1 MPNPST
7 KRKPTS
13 RSNDRKRA
21 RASRRP
27 FSSLEPHSVCGQCI
41 PTRLASS
48 CRGEGQTM
56 AYTGTLWM
64 PQYSAPLT
72 SHLTPGPST
81 GETTGSAVLTHSQ
94 TCAALCALLAGSSLR
109 SVRAPEPKDAPH
121 KFLAHNVGAPTCFP
135 NRVRN
140 SATLRAENPA
150 HARTRRGNP
159 PLARSHL
166 ALLLDQHLLVHPP
179 GEL

>member
-72 SHLTPGPST
+72 SHLTPGPSA
-81 GETTGSAVLTHSQ
+81 GETTEPTVLTHSQ
-94 TCAALCALLAGSSLR
+94 TCAALCALLAGSSPRL
-109 SVRAPEPKDAPH
+109 VRAPNQGTPCTNSCKQRRSTHAFT
-121 KFLAHNVGAPTCFP
+121 KQGAEIRNPSRGKSGACP
-135 NRVRN
+135 NSVWK
-140 SATLRAENPA
+140 STTSSLSLRS
-150 HARTRRGNP
+150 T
-159 PLARSHL
+159 ARSTSARASL
-166 ALLLDQHLLVHPP
+166 R
-179 GEL
+179 